1 MANNKEFD
9 LIMHD
14 ITSGLTG
21 DPNVDMSYL
30 NEQCEKYSN
39 HELGKEIARAC
50 GRLIYEMIPEDK
62 KAELN
67 KVIGNDNAG
76 TESIM
81 EEVRFNIYKRDFNK
95 AFNLIEPLVQKL
107 EDGKPFEDDR
117 VSEYHTFA
125 ESFEEVLYI
134 FRSKSEKDVREAT
147 IPLADI
153 YLLYGSILVDLK
165 RIQEGQEAFKKAL
178 RWNPTNFLITS
189 EYIETYKVIGDMD
202 SFFKLTIDAFR
213 IAFRPQHVAR
223 CYRNLGFYFVEKQ
236 LFSEAIACYLLSL
249 QYEKDSKQ
257 AQSELY
263 FINNQAEAPMKQPTL
278 DDVKQYADKYGFPI
292 GADQDILGLSY
303 SYGKHFY
310 DDRQFDA
317 AKYFFDITYGL
328 TEDAEIKKLID
339 DCTGQSS
346 DV

>member
-1 MANNKEFD
+1 MF
-9 LIMHD
+9 
-14 ITSGLTG
+14 
-21 DPNVDMSYL
+21 
-30 NEQCEKYSN
+30 
-39 HELGKEIARAC
+39 
-50 GRLIYEMIPEDK
+50 
-62 KAELN
+62 
-67 KVIGNDNAG
+67 
-76 TESIM
+76 
-81 EEVRFNIYKRDFNK
+81 
-95 AFNLIEPLVQKL
+95 
-107 EDGKPFEDDR
+107 
-117 VSEYHTFA
+117 
-125 ESFEEVLYI
+125 
-134 FRSKSEKDVREAT
+134 
-147 IPLADI
+147 
-153 YLLYGSILVDLK
+153 
-165 RIQEGQEAFKKAL
+165 
-178 RWNPTNFLITS
+178 
-189 EYIETYKVIGDMD
+189 
-202 SFFKLTIDAFR
+202 
-213 IAFRPQHVAR
+213 AR

-278 DDVKQYADKYGFPI
+278 DDAKQYADKYGFPI

>member
-1 MANNKEFD
+1 MENNKEFD

-21 DPNVDMSYL
+21 DPNVDIPYL

-39 HELGKEIARAC
+39 HILGKEITRAC
-50 GRLIYEMIPEDK
+50 GRLIYEMIPEDE
-62 KAELN
+62 KAEFN
-67 KVIGNDNAG
+67 KAISNDYAG
-76 TESIM
+76 TESIL
-81 EEVRFNIYKRDFNK
+81 EAVRFNIYKRDFNR
-95 AFNLIEPLVQKL
+95 ALNLIEPLIQRI
-107 EDGKPFEDDR
+107 EYGKPFEDDQA
-117 VSEYHTFA
+117 SEYHTFA
-125 ESFEEVLYI
+125 ETFEEVLYI
-134 FRSKSEKDVREAT
+134 FRSRPEKDVRKAT

-153 YLLYGSILVDLK
+153 YLLYGSVLVDLK
-165 RIQEGQEAFKKAL
+165 RIPEAQDAFKKAL

-189 EYIETYKVIGDMD
+189 EYIETYKIIGDLD
-202 SFFKLTIDAFR
+202 SFYKLTIAAFS

-257 AQSELY
+257 AQSELFY
-263 FINNQAEAPMKQPTL
+263 INNQTKATIKQPTL
-278 DDVKQYADKYGFPI
+278 EDAKQFANKYGFPI

-317 AKYFFDITYGL
+317 AEYFFAITYGL
-328 TEDAEIKKLID
+328 TGDAEIKKLID
-339 DCTGQSS
+339 YCTGQSTN
-346 DV
+346 V